1 MTTTKV
7 KIPALRL
14 LSSWFGLG
22 PIPVTKVVATAAMI
36 DEANRLATSR
46 EADALTDI
54 EDTTRR
60 GAEAKANRRVRSAVR
75 TTIEPQIKT
84 IKGLHAEI
92 NYRVHELETIGQR
105 SYVGPNGETLT
116 AEQAQEL
123 HDRHQRTIENA
134 AGQGDVRHRRV
145 DERTKRM
152 FRRIL
157 ALDIPLIFY
166 MLCRFFNVNLMTF
179 WATSAG
185 WIRVATALVFSVFGT
200 LLVAFAMKTLGR
212 RHRPYRNAQGA
223 WSFPPGARLML
234 GVEISAAVLVMS
246 ALAGAM
252 ALRFV
257 IDGRESDTVLTVML
271 AALFALLT
279 GATAYLAYMSEFAD
293 GSTATEALDVVAPQ
307 LHATRAT
314 IDALSNK
321 LQAVTDETGRRLTA
335 LHRAIAVIE
344 SDAQAA
350 VLSSKAD
357 KAIHYARSLHQQA
370 GSGATLPEPR
380 LDLRSLRLAEEQA
393 AELDVQQ
400 RLLEA
405 RAAQL
410 RDAVESQKLVAVA

>member
-1 MTTTKV
+1 
-7 KIPALRL
+7 
-14 LSSWFGLG
+14 
-22 PIPVTKVVATAAMI
+22 
-36 DEANRLATSR
+36 
-46 EADALTDI
+46 
-54 EDTTRR
+54 
-60 GAEAKANRRVRSAVR
+60 
-75 TTIEPQIKT
+75 
-84 IKGLHAEI
+84 
-92 NYRVHELETIGQR
+92 
-105 SYVGPNGETLT
+105 
-116 AEQAQEL
+116 
-123 HDRHQRTIENA
+123 
-134 AGQGDVRHRRV
+134 
-145 DERTKRM
+145 
-152 FRRIL
+152 
-157 ALDIPLIFY
+157 
-166 MLCRFFNVNLMTF
+166 
-179 WATSAG
+179 
-185 WIRVATALVFSVFGT
+185 
-200 LLVAFAMKTLGR
+200 
-212 RHRPYRNAQGA
+212 
-223 WSFPPGARLML
+223 ML